1 MNAVRFR
8 AAMTRAFRARE
19 ARFRRTRDFK
29 RCGVWKNACMK
40 KNGKTKKVENA
51 KGAEGGIA
59 RANGPGIE
67 AEQGRGG
74 TEDPSRAA
82 LESREC
88 ENVLQFRNQAC
99 ACWFAPKRVTGNRQP
114 VGCGQ
119 RVFASAAKAD
129 CGSAG

>member
-1 MNAVRFR
+1 M
-8 AAMTRAFRARE
+8 
-19 ARFRRTRDFK
+19 
-29 RCGVWKNACMK
+29 
-40 KNGKTKKVENA
+40 ENA

-59 RANGPGIE
+59 RANGG
-67 AEQGRGG
+67 QRGRGK
-74 TEDPSRAA
+74 TRRAA
-82 LESREC
+82 LESQEC

-119 RVFASAAKAD
+119 HILASAAKAD